1 MTTPYVSTHRLL
13 ICLSTALFLA
23 VNASRLSAAA
33 GPATEPAASVP
44 PATQKLNNT
53 VGVDIVKHA
62 KNADGTMS
70 LTFRWKDRDGRE
82 VERSVVLTDKTI
94 IGIDGELKTL
104 ADVTDEQ
111 MRKKAVA
118 TVGDDGVTTIYLRI
132 GRKRV
137 TAPPDVVAAATPATT
152 PEAAAALA
160 KSNATV
166 DKRAAGV
173 IESLNL
179 NDPAKAAR
187 VQAVIAS
194 DLRAVRDAHNLGF
207 VPDPSVHRDFVN
219 GLSAEL
225 TPEQVDAV
233 KDKLTLNKVP
243 ITFKAYHE
251 IVPNLTAED
260 DAKIMELLKAAR
272 EAGLDD
278 KSIEEL
284 NATFKMYKLQ
294 IQKYLDA
301 HGHDWAKS
309 YKEYVD
315 AHRGAAADQ

>member
-1 MTTPYVSTHRLL
+1 MTSRFL
-13 ICLSTALFLA
+13 ICALA
-23 VNASRLSAAA
+23 VWLLAVDRSFSATPASEPAVAPPSAA
-33 GPATEPAASVP
+33 T
-44 PATQKLNNT
+44 TQKLNNT
-53 VGVDIVKHA
+53 VGVDIVKHV

-82 VERSVVLTDKTI
+82 VERSVILNDKTI

-111 MRKKAVA
+111 MKKKAVA
-118 TVGDDGVTTIYLRI
+118 TVGDDGVRTIYLRM

-137 TAPPDVVAAATPATT
+137 TAPPEVVAAATPAST

-160 KSNATV
+160 KSNAAV
-166 DKRAAGV
+166 DKRAAGIV
-173 IESLNL
+173 ESLNL
-179 NDPAKAAR
+179 NDAAKAAR
-187 VQAVIAS
+187 VQAVIAT

-207 VPDPSVHRDFVN
+207 VPDPSVHRDFVA
-219 GLSAEL
+219 GLNEEL
-225 TPEQVDAV
+225 TPQQVEAV

-243 ITFKAYHE
+243 ITFKAFHD

-260 DAKIMELLKAAR
+260 DARIMELLKAAR

-278 KSIEEL
+278 KSVEEL
-284 NATFKMYKLQ
+284 NATFKTYKTQ

-315 AHRGAAADQ
+315 AHRGANEAAQ